1 MIPLELEERSY
12 SELVDS
18 AADLLTDIADHKVKH
33 YGRSST
39 AYELD
44 GVLRYD
50 DLPAY
55 DTVLRSRPAI
65 SSVAS
70 SLYRT
75 KEDHIGFEDDID
87 RNFYR
92 RVSRIGVDVFGRH
105 RNLYVK
111 QSWEGLH
118 KEAIGLELSNLLT
131 DSGTKYVITDDML
144 VTEEIMGDPS
154 YGRNVDLSDPAY
166 AYEFGKWETF
176 AELMNFSDRQ
186 PANVRWDG
194 EHLND
199 IDYGQFM
206 SYTFKHTLPEPDRS
220 VTGQVRAG
228 RDDARKTIVENINK
242 HSYRVKSLFTAMVED
257 YHNGERKL
265 CFGTPEKQLRRIADT
280 LRGWK

>member
-1 MIPLELEERSY
+1 MQTDVCDSSY
-12 SELVDS
+12 ADLVDS
-18 AADLLTDIADHKVKH
+18 AAGLLTDIADHNTKS
-33 YGRSST
+33 YRESPTGY
-39 AYELD
+39 ALD
-44 GVLRYD
+44 AVLRYD

-55 DTVLRSRPAI
+55 DTVLESRPAVT
-65 SSVAS
+65 SVAS
-70 SLYRT
+70 SLYRV

-105 RNLYVK
+105 RTLYVK

-144 VTEEIMGDPS
+144 VTEEILGDPS
-154 YGRNVDLSDPAY
+154 YGRNVDLSDPDY

-220 VTGQVRAG
+220 VSGHVKAG
-228 RDDARKTIVENINK
+228 RDDARRTIIENINK